1 MKDRIKKVMA
11 NIFGIDGN
19 LINNNSSPDN
29 IDNWDSLKHMSL
41 IVALEEEFEIEFSDD
56 EIFNTMSYSLIAD
69 VLETNKL

>member
-56 EIFNTMSYSLIAD
+56 EIFNTMSYSLIVD

>member
-1 MKDRIKKVMA
+1 MA

-41 IVALEEEFEIEFSDD
+41 IVALEEEFETEFSDD
-56 EIFNTMSYSLIAD
+56 EIFNTMSYSLIVD

>member
-41 IVALEEEFEIEFSDD
+41 IVALEEEFETEFSDD
-56 EIFNTMSYSLIAD
+56 EIFNTMSYSLIVD

>member
-1 MKDRIKKVMA
+1 MA

-41 IVALEEEFEIEFSDD
+41 IVALEEEFETEFSDD
-56 EIFNTMSYSLIAD
+56 EIFNTMSYSLIVDA
-69 VLETNKL
+69 LETNKL

>member
-1 MKDRIKKVMA
+1 MA

-56 EIFNTMSYSLIAD
+56 EIFNTMSYSLIVD

>member
-41 IVALEEEFEIEFSDD
+41 IVALEEEFETEFSDD